1 METVKFEKPK
11 GYKNV
16 NTSTGVKVEKPID
29 PTILTKMKKLLYKIT
44 TYTSQ

>member
-1 METVKFEKPK
+1 METVKFEKPQ

-16 NTSTGVKVEKPID
+16 NTSTTVKVEKPID
-29 PTILTKMKKLLYKIT
+29 PNLLIKMKNLLYKIT